1 MTPNN
6 ATTTSAASR
15 AIRSY
20 TIAGVTTLAIM
31 VLCVGSWA
39 VTANLSG
46 AIIGAGTVV
55 VDGNV
60 KRIQHREGGIVG
72 EIGVRNGAVVN
83 AGDLLIRL
91 DDTVTRANL
100 AIVEKQIEQLNARR
114 MRLSAERENAEN
126 MVVPP
131 VSSSQAIDTE
141 SGEYLKA
148 EVALFAARRQTIDG
162 QKAQLRQRIDQ
173 IRQENEG
180 LIVRRS
186 AKEEELSWIGQELV
200 RVRSLANQQLVQFNR
215 LAELERL
222 RAQLDGERG
231 QLMAEIA
238 RAATR
243 VTETELQILQ
253 LDQDRLAEVL
263 TELRD
268 VDNKLAELSEQKVT
282 ADDQLK
288 RIDVRSPQDGIVHE
302 LAVHTIGGVISPG
315 ETVMQIVPVNDRLV
329 VETKIQPADIDQ
341 MHAGQQ
347 ATLRFSAF
355 NQRTTPEIGG
365 QVKTVA
371 ADLVHNPQT
380 GESWYT
386 ARIQIEPEELTK
398 LGNLSLIAGMP
409 VEAYIKTSERT
420 ALSYL
425 VKPLVDQINRAMRED

>member
-1 MTPNN
+1 MKSNPLKP
-6 ATTTSAASR
+6 SAASHS
-15 AIRSY
+15 IRLY
-20 TIAGVTTLAIM
+20 TIAGAGTIALM
-31 VLCVGSWA
+31 VLGVGGWA
-39 VTANLSG
+39 ATANLSG
-46 AIIGAGTVV
+46 AVVGAGTVV

-72 EIGVRNGAVVN
+72 DIKVRNGTVVK
-83 AGDLLIRL
+83 AGDLLVRL
-91 DDTVTRANL
+91 DDTVTRASL
-100 AIVEKQIEQLNARR
+100 AMVTKQIDQLNARR
-114 MRLSAERENAEN
+114 MRLLAERESATVVTAPTMSLGQKANAD
-126 MVVPP
+126 
-131 VSSSQAIDTE
+131 SA
-141 SGEYLKA
+141 EYIKA
-148 EVALFAARRQTIDG
+148 EVALFTARKQTLDG

-173 IRQENEG
+173 IHQENEG
-180 LIVRRS
+180 LVVRKN

-200 RVRSLANQQLVQFNR
+200 RVRNLADQQLIQFNR

-243 VTETELQILQ
+243 ITETDLQILQ

-268 VDNKLAELSEQKVT
+268 VDNKLAELTEQKVT
-282 ADDQLK
+282 AEDQLK

-302 LAVHTIGGVISPG
+302 LAVHTIGGVIGAG
-315 ETVMQIVPVNDRLV
+315 ETIMQVVPVNDRLV
-329 VETKIQPADIDQ
+329 VEARIQPADIDQ
-341 MHAGQQ
+341 MHVGQQ
-347 ATLRFSAF
+347 AVLRFSAF
-355 NQRTTPEIGG
+355 NQRTTPEIAG

-371 ADLVHNPQT
+371 ADLAHNPQT

-386 ARIQIEPEELTK
+386 ARIQIEPEELSK
-398 LGNLSLIAGMP
+398 LGNLSLLAGMP

-425 VKPLVDQINRAMRED
+425 VKPLADQINRAMRED

>member
-1 MTPNN
+1 MKRGASNP
-6 ATTTSAASR
+6 SAASASIR
-15 AIRSY
+15 LYTLTGAGAI
-20 TIAGVTTLAIM
+20 VLM
-31 VLCVGSWA
+31 VLGIGGWA
-39 VTANLSG
+39 ATANLSG
-46 AIIGAGTVV
+46 AVVGAGTVV

-72 EIGVRNGAVVN
+72 DIKVRNGTVVK
-83 AGDLLIRL
+83 AGDLLVRL
-91 DDTVTRANL
+91 DDTVTRAGL
-100 AIVEKQIEQLNARR
+100 AMVRKQIDQLSARR
-114 MRLSAERENAEN
+114 MRLSAEGESATAVTAPTIPLGQKAEADS
-126 MVVPP
+126 V
-131 VSSSQAIDTE
+131 
-141 SGEYLKA
+141 EYIKA
-148 EVALFAARRQTIDG
+148 EVALFAARKQTLDG

-173 IRQENEG
+173 IHQENEG
-180 LIVRRS
+180 LVVRKN

-200 RVRSLANQQLVQFNR
+200 RVRNLADQQLIQFNR

-268 VDNKLAELSEQKVT
+268 VDNKLAELTEQKVT
-282 ADDQLK
+282 AEDQLK

-302 LAVHTIGGVISPG
+302 LAVHTIGGVIGAG
-315 ETVMQIVPVNDRLV
+315 ETIMQIVPVNDRLV
-329 VETKIQPADIDQ
+329 VEARIQPADIDQ
-341 MHAGQQ
+341 MHVGQQ
-347 ATLRFSAF
+347 AVLRFSAF
-355 NQRTTPEIGG
+355 NQRTTPEIVG
-365 QVKTVA
+365 QVRTVA
-371 ADLVHNPQT
+371 ADLAHNPQT

-386 ARIQIEPEELTK
+386 ARIQIEPEELSK
-398 LGNLSLIAGMP
+398 LGNLSLLAGMP

-425 VKPLVDQINRAMRED
+425 IKPLADQINRAMRED

>member
-1 MTPNN
+1 MKLGASNS
-6 ATTTSAASR
+6 SAAS
-15 AIRSY
+15 ASIRLY
-20 TIAGVTTLAIM
+20 TIAGAGVIALMI
-31 VLCVGSWA
+31 LGIGGWA
-39 VTANLSG
+39 ATVNLSG
-46 AIIGAGTVV
+46 AVVGAGTVV

-72 EIGVRNGAVVN
+72 DIRVRNGAVVK
-83 AGDLLIRL
+83 AGDLLVRL
-91 DDTVTRANL
+91 DDTVTRASL
-100 AIVEKQIEQLNARR
+100 AMVTKQIDQLNARR
-114 MRLSAERENAEN
+114 MRLSAERESAAEMATLSTLQVNATTLDG
-126 MVVPP
+126 
-131 VSSSQAIDTE
+131 A
-141 SGEYLKA
+141 EYIKA
-148 EVALFAARRQTIDG
+148 EVALFTARRQTLDG

-173 IRQENEG
+173 IRQENDG
-180 LIVRRS
+180 LVVRRN

-200 RVRSLANQQLVQFNR
+200 RVRSLAGQQLIQFNR

-268 VDNKLAELSEQKVT
+268 VDNKLAELTEQKVT
-282 ADDQLK
+282 AEDQLK

-302 LAVHTIGGVISPG
+302 LVVHTIGGVIGAG
-315 ETVMQIVPVNDRLV
+315 ETIMQIVPINDRLV
-329 VETKIQPADIDQ
+329 VEARIQPADIDQ
-341 MHAGQQ
+341 MHIGQQ
-347 ATLRFSAF
+347 AVLRFSAF
-355 NQRTTPEIGG
+355 NQRTTPEIAG

-386 ARIQIEPEELTK
+386 ARIQIEHEELSK
-398 LGNLSLIAGMP
+398 LGNLSLLAGMP
-409 VEAYIKTSERT
+409 VEVYIKTSERT

-425 VKPLVDQINRAMRED
+425 VKPLADQIKRAMRED

>member
-1 MTPNN
+1 MNPN
-6 ATTTSAASR
+6 TLKPSAASHS
-15 AIRSY
+15 IRLY
-20 TIAGVTTLAIM
+20 TIAGAGTVALM
-31 VLCVGSWA
+31 VLGVGGWA
-39 VTANLSG
+39 ATANLSG
-46 AIIGAGTVV
+46 AVLGAGTVV

-72 EIGVRNGAVVN
+72 DIRVRNGAVVK

-91 DDTVTRANL
+91 DDTVTRAGL
-100 AIVEKQIEQLNARR
+100 AMVTKQIDQLNARR
-114 MRLSAERENAEN
+114 MRLSAERENAT
-126 MVVPP
+126 
-131 VSSSQAIDTE
+131 AITVLATSLGQKTE
-141 SGEYLKA
+141 ADSAEYIKA
-148 EVALFAARRQTIDG
+148 EVALFAARKQTLDG

-173 IRQENEG
+173 IRLENEG
-180 LIVRRS
+180 LVVRKS

-200 RVRSLANQQLVQFNR
+200 RVRSLADQQLIQFNR

-268 VDNKLAELSEQKVT
+268 VDNKLAELTEQKVT
-282 ADDQLK
+282 AEDQLK

-302 LAVHTIGGVISPG
+302 LAVHTIGGVIGAG
-315 ETVMQIVPVNDRLV
+315 ETIMQIVPVHDRLV
-329 VETKIQPADIDQ
+329 VEARIQPADIDQ
-341 MHAGQQ
+341 MHVGQQ
-347 ATLRFSAF
+347 AVLRFSAF
-355 NQRTTPEIGG
+355 NQRTTPEIAG
-365 QVKTVA
+365 QIKTVA
-371 ADLVHNPQT
+371 ADLAHNPQT

-386 ARIQIEPEELTK
+386 ARIQIEPEELSK
-398 LGNLSLIAGMP
+398 LGNLSLLAGMP

-425 VKPLVDQINRAMRED
+425 VKPLADQISRAMRED

>member
-1 MTPNN
+1 MNLPN
-6 ATTTSAASR
+6 AMKQSAASR
-15 AIRSY
+15 SIRLY
-20 TIAGVTTLAIM
+20 TIAGLGTLALM
-31 VLCVGSWA
+31 VLGVGGWA

-46 AIIGAGTVV
+46 AVVGAGTVV

-72 EIGVRNGAVVN
+72 GIRVRNGATVK
-83 AGDLLIRL
+83 AGELLIRL
-91 DDTVTRANL
+91 DDTVTQANL
-100 AIVEKQIEQLNARR
+100 AMVTKQIDQLNARR
-114 MRLSAERENAEN
+114 MRLSAERENATVMAAPLISPE
-126 MVVPP
+126 
-131 VSSSQAIDTE
+131 QTTDID
-141 SGEYLKA
+141 SAEYIKA
-148 EVALFAARRQTIDG
+148 ELALFVARKQTLDG

-180 LIVRRS
+180 LIVRKN
-186 AKEEELSWIGQELV
+186 AKEEELSWIGQELF
-200 RVRSLANQQLVQFNR
+200 RVRSLASQQLVQFNR

-243 VTETELQILQ
+243 VSETELQILQ

-268 VDNKLAELSEQKVT
+268 VDNKLAELTEQKVT
-282 ADDQLK
+282 AEDQLK
-288 RIDVRSPQDGIVHE
+288 RVDIRSPQDGIVHE
-302 LAVHTIGGVISPG
+302 LAVHTIGGVIGAG
-315 ETVMQIVPVNDRLV
+315 ETIMQIVPINDRLV
-329 VETKIQPADIDQ
+329 VEARIQPADVDQ
-341 MHAGQQ
+341 MHVGQQ
-347 ATLRFSAF
+347 AVLRFSAF
-355 NQRTTPEIGG
+355 NQRTTPEIAG

-386 ARIQIEPEELTK
+386 ARIQIEPDEMSK
-398 LGNLSLIAGMP
+398 LGNLSLLAGMP

-425 VKPLVDQINRAMRED
+425 IKPFADQINRAMRED

>member
-1 MTPNN
+1 MKPNSAN
-6 ATTTSAASR
+6 TSAASR
-15 AIRSY
+15 SIRFY
-20 TIAGVTTLAIM
+20 TIIGAATLVLMVCGV
-31 VLCVGSWA
+31 GGWA
-39 VTANLSG
+39 ATANLSG
-46 AIIGAGTVV
+46 AVMGAGTLV

-72 EIGVRNGAVVN
+72 KIEVRNGTIVK

-91 DDTVTRANL
+91 DDTVTRASL
-100 AIVEKQIEQLNARR
+100 AMVEKQIEQLDARR
-114 MRLSAERENAEN
+114 LRLLAERENDREMTALSLSPTNTTAVDGAEYI
-126 MVVPP
+126 
-131 VSSSQAIDTE
+131 Q
-141 SGEYLKA
+141 A
-148 EVALFAARRQTIDG
+148 EVALFEARRQTLDG

-180 LIVRRS
+180 LVVRKN

-200 RVRSLANQQLVQFNR
+200 RVRSLAGQQLIQFNR

-231 QLMAEIA
+231 QFMAEIA

-243 VTETELQILQ
+243 ITETELQILQ

-268 VDNKLAELSEQKVT
+268 VENKLAELSEQKVT
-282 ADDQLK
+282 AEDQLR
-288 RIDVRSPQDGIVHE
+288 RIDIRSPQDGIVHE

-329 VETKIQPADIDQ
+329 VETKVQPADIDQ
-341 MHAGQQ
+341 IHVGQQ

-355 NQRTTPEIGG
+355 NQRTTPEITGY
-365 QVKTVA
+365 VKTVA
-371 ADLVHNPQT
+371 ADLVSNPQT

-386 ARIQIEPEELTK
+386 SRIHIDSKELKK
-398 LGNLSLIAGMP
+398 LGSLSPLAGMP
-409 VEAYIKTSERT
+409 VEAYIKTTERT

-425 VKPLVDQINRAMRED
+425 VKPLTDQINRAMRED

>member
-1 MTPNN
+1 MNPTKRTP
-6 ATTTSAASR
+6 ASR
-15 AIRSY
+15 SIRLY
-20 TIAGVTTLAIM
+20 TITGACTLALM
-31 VLCVGSWA
+31 VFGVGGWA
-39 VTANLSG
+39 ATANLSG
-46 AIIGAGTVV
+46 AVIGTGTVV

-72 EIGVRNGAVVN
+72 EIRVRNGAIVKV
-83 AGDLLIRL
+83 GDLLIRL
-91 DDTVTRANL
+91 DDTVTRAGL
-100 AIVEKQIEQLNARR
+100 SIVANQISQLSARR
-114 MRLSAERENAEN
+114 LRLVAERDNAGTL
-126 MVVPP
+126 VVPA
-131 VSSSQAIDTE
+131 SLSGKIDDAAVA
-141 SGEYLKA
+141 EYIEA
-148 EVALFAARRQTIDG
+148 ETALFAARKRTIDG
-162 QKAQLRQRIDQ
+162 QKAQLAQRIDQ

-180 LIVRRS
+180 LIVRKS

-200 RVRSLANQQLVQFNR
+200 RVRSLNEQQLIQFNH

-231 QLMAEIA
+231 QLIAEMA

-268 VDNKLAELSEQKVT
+268 SDNKLAELAEQKVT
-282 ADDQLK
+282 AEDQLK
-288 RIDVRSPQDGIVHE
+288 RIDIRSPQDGIVHE
-302 LAVHTIGGVISPG
+302 LAVHTIGGVIGAG

-329 VETKIQPADIDQ
+329 VETKIQPTDIDQ
-341 MHAGQQ
+341 IHVNQQ

-355 NQRTTPEIGG
+355 NQRTTPEVIGH
-365 QVKTVA
+365 VKTVA
-371 ADLVHNPQT
+371 ADLVNNPQT

-386 ARIQIEPEELTK
+386 ARIQIESEELSK
-398 LGNLSLIAGMP
+398 LDNLSLLAGMP

-425 VKPLVDQINRAMRED
+425 VKPLTDQISKAMREE

>member
-1 MTPNN
+1 
-6 ATTTSAASR
+6 
-15 AIRSY
+15 
-20 TIAGVTTLAIM
+20 VT
-31 VLCVGSWA
+31 
-39 VTANLSG
+39 
-46 AIIGAGTVV
+46 
-55 VDGNV
+55 
-60 KRIQHREGGIVG
+60 K
-72 EIGVRNGAVVN
+72 
-83 AGDLLIRL
+83 
-91 DDTVTRANL
+91 ANL
-100 AIVEKQIEQLNARR
+100 AIVEKQIDQLNARR

-180 LIVRRS
+180 LIVRRG

-243 VTETELQILQ
+243 ITETELQILQ

-268 VDNKLAELSEQKVT
+268 VDNKLAELTEQKV
-282 ADDQLK
+282 AAEDQLK

-302 LAVHTIGGVISPG
+302 LAIHTIGGVISPG

-341 MHAGQQ
+341 MHVGQQ
-347 ATLRFSAF
+347 AALRFSAF
-355 NQRTTPEIGG
+355 NQRTTPEIAG
-365 QVKTVA
+365 QVKMVA

-398 LGNLSLIAGMP
+398 LGNLSLLAGMP
-409 VEAYIKTSERT
+409 VEAYIRTSERT
-420 ALSYL
+420 AVSYL